1 MPPHA
6 LPRLTHPSGDPAGS
20 VKGMRRV
27 VDLDLQGNELASLP
41 AGRLSALSELESLT
55 LTGNRLRALPSD
67 LARCERLRTI
77 YAGANDIT
85 DATPA
90 LEPPCAL
97 HAGLAHNRI
106 AALPPPE
113 ACRGAEAMLSL
124 DLSGNA
130 IDPNPGSARVP
141 RRVSVPTRALSL
153 AGNPICLVRGYRAT
167 VLEALPKLRVLDERP
182 AERPPARDVRGDGGE
197 GAGDDA
203 VAGDAGDASTSASTV
218 TMEVRVGELSIAP
231 DPLPTPPTTP
241 PPETAEDTAAE
252 EDEANDGDGG
262 RGRGRGRRRRRAR
275 TRPDCVLGPR
285 PSEGHVGDDRDDEGG
300 ARGRCRGRNHG

>member
-113 ACRGAEAMLSL
+113 ACRAAEAMLSL

-130 IDPNPGSARVP
+130 IENPGK
-141 RRVSVPTRALSL
+141 RRRLAAFPSLRALSL

-197 GAGDDA
+197 RAGDDA
-203 VAGDAGDASTSASTV
+203 VAGDAGDASRARARRWKFASENSAS
-218 TMEVRVGELSIAP
+218 RRILCRRLRP
-231 DPLPTPPTTP
+231 HPRPR
-241 PPETAEDTAAE
+241 AEATRE
-252 EDEANDGDGG
+252 G
-262 RGRGRGRRRRRAR
+262 
-275 TRPDCVLGPR
+275 TRPTGPGRDGTGR
-285 PSEGHVGDDRDDEGG
+285 PRRHVPNASRLRFGS
-300 ARGRCRGRNHG
+300 ASV

>member
-1 MPPHA
+1 
-6 LPRLTHPSGDPAGS
+6 
-20 VKGMRRV
+20 MRRV

-130 IDPNPGSARVP
+130 IDRIPEALESLAAFPSL
-141 RRVSVPTRALSL
+141 RALSL

-252 EDEANDGDGG
+252 EDAANDGDGDGDGG
-262 RGRGRGRRRRRAR
+262 RGRHDAR
-275 TRPDCVLGPR
+275 ERVPTGFGSASV
-285 PSEGHVGDDRDDEGG
+285 
-300 ARGRCRGRNHG
+300 